1 MLVSRYETV
10 QNLRKICPT
19 SKPGPGRVLKGGS
32 LLIGLS
38 CANWIR
44 VMNTKFWLTTLTGVV
59 LTAVLSPD
67 VRAEKPVTR
76 KGTSVMH
83 YMTRNELKAPDGSG
97 PVLGTVR
104 LQSNEQGHSSKE
116 MLDIRLTGLETNS
129 AFRLI
134 AVMGDDTNAFVVGEF
149 SADSDGR
156 AKLSFKSKGGKSPVP
171 DSISPLTDLRAL
183 GIENAAT
190 QTVAHTWIADSGDF
204 QYLVKRNLTPED
216 SDGTAVGSISL
227 GANPDQVHFRLLAGG
242 LVANDSYHLA
252 LNGESKLV
260 VTADA
265 DGRIEIQ
272 TWPVDAP
279 PVLELRSLAIWG
291 ASSNVVLRTSLPR

>member
-1 MLVSRYETV
+1 M
-10 QNLRKICPT
+10 K
-19 SKPGPGRVLKGGS
+19 SKL
-32 LLIGLS
+32 
-38 CANWIR
+38 
-44 VMNTKFWLTTLTGVV
+44 WLTALSSVV
-59 LTAVLSPD
+59 LTAALTPE
-67 VRAEKPVTR
+67 APAAQPVTR
-76 KGTSVMH
+76 RGTSVMH

-104 LQSNEQGHSSKE
+104 LQSNEQGHSAKE
-116 MLDIRLTGLETNS
+116 MLDIRLTGLESNS

-149 SADSDGR
+149 LTDSDGR

-190 QTVAHTWIADSGDF
+190 QTVAHTRIADSGNF

-216 SDGTAVGSISL
+216 TNGTAAGSISL
-227 GANPDQVHFRLLAGG
+227 SANHNQVRFRLLAGG

-252 LNGESKLV
+252 LNDESKLV
-260 VTADA
+260 VSADA
-265 DGRIEIQ
+265 DGRLEIQ